1 MKPFYGID
9 RTTLKKNTFHE
20 GDCFIAATVSDMT
33 RQSYERALQSAA
45 KELESTKLNPLL
57 RGLKTVCS
65 WITLIVFLSTIRALR
80 NVTIAEAFENAPF
93 IFWLMG
99 GCGMVWLVLTIL
111 TNRKA
116 KTVMAGEDFNM
127 STRRLEGE
135 IDRVFRELQVPEDA
149 KQVDV
154 VQLTYRWKN
163 GTVKIST
170 TGSETTPYTNVSL
183 RVFRREDV
191 LCLADLENRYELP
204 ISAMR
209 RLKMVKKPLVIQGWN
224 KEEKLNDPFYKPYK
238 LTMDNYERVHT
249 KSYGLLE
256 LNHDGVDW
264 ALWLPPYELNYI
276 SALTGL
282 PITEE

>member
-20 GDCFIAATVSDMT
+20 GDCFIAATVSDMP

-116 KTVMAGEDFNM
+116 KNVMEGEGFGQ

-170 TGSETTPYTNVSL
+170 TGSETTPYTNVAL

-224 KEEKLNDPFYKPYK
+224 KAEKLNDPFYKPYK

>member
-45 KELESTKLNPLL
+45 KELEATKLNPVL

-65 WITLIVFLSTIRALR
+65 WITLIVFIGTIRALR
-80 NVTIAEAFENAPF
+80 NVTIAEAFENAPG
-93 IFWLMG
+93 IFWIMG
-99 GCGMVWLVLTIL
+99 GCGVVWLVLTIL

-116 KTVMAGEDFNM
+116 KNVMAGEDFNM

-149 KQVDV
+149 KEVDV

>member
-9 RTTLKKNTFHE
+9 RTTLKKNIFHE

-45 KELESTKLNPLL
+45 KELEATKLNPIL

-65 WITLIVFLSTIRALR
+65 WITLIVFIGTIRALR

-99 GCGMVWLVLTIL
+99 GCGVVWLVLTYL

-116 KTVMAGEDFNM
+116 KNVMAGEGFGQ

-209 RLKMVKKPLVIQGWN
+209 RLKLVKKPLVIQGWN

-249 KSYGLLE
+249 RSYGLLE

>member
-9 RTTLKKNTFHE
+9 RTTLKKNIFHE
-20 GDCFIAATVSDMT
+20 GDCFVAATVSDMT
-33 RQSYERALQSAA
+33 RQSYERAIQTAA
-45 KELESTKLNPLL
+45 KQLESTRLNPVL
-57 RGLKTVCS
+57 RFLNTVCK
-65 WITLIVFLSTIRALR
+65 WTALMIFIGIIRALGD
-80 NVTIAEAFENAPF
+80 VTMAQAFENVPGLFYA
-93 IFWLMG
+93 MG
-99 GCGMVWLVLTIL
+99 GCAVVWLLLAVIS
-111 TNRKA
+111 NRKA
-116 KTVMAGEDFNM
+116 KSVMEGEEFAQ
-127 STRRLEGE
+127 STRRLDAE

-149 KQVDV
+149 KKVDV

-204 ISAMR
+204 ISALR
-209 RLKMVKKPLVIQGWN
+209 RLKKVKKPLVIQGWN
-224 KEEKLNDPFYKPYK
+224 KEEKLSDPFYKPYK
-238 LTMDNYERVHT
+238 LTMDSYGRVHT
-249 KSYGLLE
+249 KAYGLLE
-256 LNHDGVDW
+256 LTHEGVDW
-264 ALWLPPYELNYI
+264 AVWLPPYELNYI

>member
-45 KELESTKLNPLL
+45 KELEATKLNPVL

-65 WITLIVFLSTIRALR
+65 WITLFGFLSTIRALR

-99 GCGMVWLVLTIL
+99 GCGVVWLVLTIL

-116 KTVMAGEDFNM
+116 KTVMAGEDFSM
-127 STRRLEGE
+127 STRRLESE

-149 KQVDV
+149 KEVDV

>member
-45 KELESTKLNPLL
+45 KELEATKLNPLL

-127 STRRLEGE
+127 STRQLEGE
-135 IDRVFRELQVPEDA
+135 IDRVFRELQVPDDA

-256 LNHDGVDW
+256 LSHDGVDW

>member
-33 RQSYERALQSAA
+33 RQSYERALQSTA
-45 KELESTKLNPLL
+45 KELEATKLNPLL
-57 RGLKTVCS
+57 RGIKTACQ
-65 WITLIVFLSTIRALR
+65 WIALLIFFGTIRSLR
-80 NVTIAEAFENAPF
+80 NVTLAEGYENAPGL
-93 IFWLMG
+93 FWAMAI
-99 GCGMVWLVLTIL
+99 CGVVWLVLTIL

-116 KTVMAGEDFNM
+116 KNVMAGEDFNM

-135 IDRVFRELQVPEDA
+135 IDRIFRELQVPEDA

-256 LNHDGVDW
+256 LSHDGVDW

-282 PITEE
+282 PSTEE

>member
-9 RTTLKKNTFHE
+9 RTTLKKNIFHE

-45 KELESTKLNPLL
+45 KELEATKLNPVL

-65 WITLIVFLSTIRALR
+65 WITLFGFLSTIRALR
-80 NVTIAEAFENAPF
+80 NVTMAEAFENAPF

-99 GCGMVWLVLTIL
+99 GCGVVWLVLTIL

-116 KTVMAGEDFNM
+116 KNVMEGEGFGQ

-256 LNHDGVDW
+256 LSHDGVDW

>member
-33 RQSYERALQSAA
+33 RQSYVRALQNAA
-45 KELESTKLNPLL
+45 KELEATKLNPIL

-65 WITLIVFLSTIRALR
+65 WITLIVFIGTIRALR

-99 GCGMVWLVLTIL
+99 GCGAVWLVLTYL

-116 KTVMAGEDFNM
+116 KTVMAAEDFSQ

-135 IDRVFRELQVPEDA
+135 IDRVFRELQVPDDA
-149 KQVDV
+149 KEVDV

-224 KEEKLNDPFYKPYK
+224 KEERLNDPFYKPYK

>member
-20 GDCFIAATVSDMT
+20 GDCFIAASVSDMT

-45 KELESTKLNPLL
+45 KELEATKLNPVL

-65 WITLIVFLSTIRALR
+65 WITLFGFLSTIRALR
-80 NVTIAEAFENAPF
+80 NVTMAEAFENAPF

-99 GCGMVWLVLTIL
+99 GCGIVWLVLTIL

-116 KTVMAGEDFNM
+116 KNVMEGEGFGQ

-224 KEEKLNDPFYKPYK
+224 KEEKLSDPFYKPYK

>member
-45 KELESTKLNPLL
+45 KELEATKLNPLL

-99 GCGMVWLVLTIL
+99 GCSIVWLVLTIL

-127 STRRLEGE
+127 STRRLESE

-256 LNHDGVDW
+256 LSHDGVDW

>member
-33 RQSYERALQSAA
+33 RQSYVRALQSAA
-45 KELESTKLNPLL
+45 KELEATKLNPIL

-65 WITLIVFLSTIRALR
+65 WITLIVFIGTIRALR

-99 GCGMVWLVLTIL
+99 GCGVVWLVLTIL

-116 KTVMAGEDFNM
+116 KTVMAAEDFNM
-127 STRRLEGE
+127 STRRLESE
-135 IDRVFRELQVPEDA
+135 IDRVFRELQVPDDA
-149 KQVDV
+149 KEVDV

-204 ISAMR
+204 IAAMR

>member
-9 RTTLKKNTFHE
+9 RTTLKKNIFHE

-45 KELESTKLNPLL
+45 KELEATKLNPLL
-57 RGLKTVCS
+57 RGIKTACQ
-65 WITLIVFLSTIRALR
+65 WIALLIFFGTIRSLR
-80 NVTIAEAFENAPF
+80 NVTLAEGYENAPGL
-93 IFWLMG
+93 FWAMAI
-99 GCGMVWLVLTIL
+99 CGIVWLVLTIL

-256 LNHDGVDW
+256 LSHDGVDW

>member
-45 KELESTKLNPLL
+45 KELEATKLNPIL

-65 WITLIVFLSTIRALR
+65 WITLIVFIGTIRALG

-99 GCGMVWLVLTIL
+99 GCGVVWLVLSYL

-116 KTVMAGEDFNM
+116 KNVMEGEGFGQ

>member
-1 MKPFYGID
+1 MIKLIKDKIEDIADDIKKDPELLKLFKTEPVKVVEELVGMDLPDELIEKIADLAGTHRAEVLRRNLICFNTRKHSNERVFYNVD
-9 RTTLKKNTFHE
+9 
-20 GDCFIAATVSDMT
+20 V
-33 RQSYERALQSAA
+33 
-45 KELESTKLNPLL
+45 LE
-57 RGLKTVCS
+57 
-65 WITLIVFLSTIRALR
+65 
-80 NVTIAEAFENAPF
+80 EA
-93 IFWLMG
+93 
-99 GCGMVWLVLTIL
+99 IL

-116 KTVMAGEDFNM
+116 KAVMAAEDFSQ
-127 STRRLEGE
+127 STRRLESE
-135 IDRVFRELQVPEDA
+135 IDRVFRELQVPDDA
-149 KQVDV
+149 KEVDV

-204 ISAMR
+204 IAAMR

-224 KEEKLNDPFYKPYK
+224 KEERLNDPFYKPYK

>member
-9 RTTLKKNTFHE
+9 RTTLKKNIFHE
-20 GDCFIAATVSDMT
+20 GDCFIAASVSDMT

-45 KELESTKLNPLL
+45 KELEATKLNPVL

-65 WITLIVFLSTIRALR
+65 WITLFGFLSTIRALR
-80 NVTIAEAFENAPF
+80 NVTMAEAFENAPF

-99 GCGMVWLVLTIL
+99 GCGVVWLVLTIL

-116 KTVMAGEDFNM
+116 KNVMEGEGFGQ

-224 KEEKLNDPFYKPYK
+224 KEERLNDPFYKPYK

>member
-9 RTTLKKNTFHE
+9 RTTLKKNIFHE
-20 GDCFIAATVSDMT
+20 GDCFVAATVSDMT
-33 RQSYERALQSAA
+33 RQSYERAIQTAA
-45 KELESTKLNPLL
+45 KQLESTRLNPAL
-57 RGLKTVCS
+57 RFLNTACKWT
-65 WITLIVFLSTIRALR
+65 TLMIFIGIIRALG
-80 NVTIAEAFENAPF
+80 NVTMAEAFENASGLF
-93 IFWLMG
+93 YAMG
-99 GCGMVWLVLTIL
+99 GCGVVWLVISALSR
-111 TNRKA
+111 RKA
-116 KTVMAGEDFNM
+116 KSVMEGEEFAQ
-127 STRRLEGE
+127 STRRLDAE

-149 KQVDV
+149 KKVDV

-170 TGSETTPYTNVSL
+170 TGSETAPYTNVSL

-204 ISAMR
+204 ISALR
-209 RLKMVKKPLVIQGWN
+209 RLKKVKKPLVIQGWN

-238 LTMDNYERVHT
+238 LTMDSYGRVHT
-249 KSYGLLE
+249 KAYGLLE
-256 LNHDGVDW
+256 LTHEGVDW
-264 ALWLPPYELNYI
+264 AVWLPPYELNYI

>member
-9 RTTLKKNTFHE
+9 RTTLKKNIFHE

-45 KELESTKLNPLL
+45 KELEATKLNPVL

-65 WITLIVFLSTIRALR
+65 WITLFGFLSTIRALR

-99 GCGMVWLVLTIL
+99 GCGVVWLVLTYL

-116 KTVMAGEDFNM
+116 KNVMAGEGFGQ

-224 KEEKLNDPFYKPYK
+224 KEERLNDPFYKPYK

>member
-45 KELESTKLNPLL
+45 KELEATKLNPLL

-99 GCGMVWLVLTIL
+99 GCGIVWLVLTIL

-170 TGSETTPYTNVSL
+170 TGSETTPYTNVAL

-209 RLKMVKKPLVIQGWN
+209 RLKKVKKPLVIQGWN

>member
-9 RTTLKKNTFHE
+9 RTTLKKNIFHE

-45 KELESTKLNPLL
+45 KELEATKLNPVL

-65 WITLIVFLSTIRALR
+65 WITLFGFLSTIRALR

-99 GCGMVWLVLTIL
+99 GCGVVWLVLTIL

-116 KTVMAGEDFNM
+116 KNVMEGEGFGQ

-256 LNHDGVDW
+256 LSHDGVDW

>member
-45 KELESTKLNPLL
+45 KELEATKLNPVL

-65 WITLIVFLSTIRALR
+65 WITLIVFIGTIRALR
-80 NVTIAEAFENAPF
+80 NVTMAEAFENAPG
-93 IFWLMG
+93 IFWIMG
-99 GCGMVWLVLTIL
+99 GCGIVWLVLTIL

-116 KTVMAGEDFNM
+116 KNVMAGEDFSM
-127 STRRLEGE
+127 STRRLESE

-149 KQVDV
+149 KEVDV

>member
-45 KELESTKLNPLL
+45 KELEATKLNPLL

-99 GCGMVWLVLTIL
+99 GCGIVWLVLTIL

-224 KEEKLNDPFYKPYK
+224 KAEKLNDPFYKPYK

>member
-1 MKPFYGID
+1 
-9 RTTLKKNTFHE
+9 
-20 GDCFIAATVSDMT
+20 
-33 RQSYERALQSAA
+33 
-45 KELESTKLNPLL
+45 
-57 RGLKTVCS
+57 VCS
-65 WITLIVFLSTIRALR
+65 WITLIVFIGTIRALG
-80 NVTIAEAFENAPF
+80 NVTIAEAFENAPG
-93 IFWLMG
+93 IFWIMG
-99 GCGMVWLVLTIL
+99 GCGIVWLVLTIL

-116 KTVMAGEDFNM
+116 KAVMAGEDFSM

-149 KQVDV
+149 KEVDV

-204 ISAMR
+204 IAAMR

>member
-45 KELESTKLNPLL
+45 KELEATKLNPVL

-65 WITLIVFLSTIRALR
+65 WITLFGFLSTIRALR

-99 GCGMVWLVLTIL
+99 GCGVVWLVLTIL

-116 KTVMAGEDFNM
+116 KNVMEGEGFGQ

-256 LNHDGVDW
+256 LSHDGVDW

>member
-99 GCGMVWLVLTIL
+99 GCGIVWLVLTIL

-135 IDRVFRELQVPEDA
+135 IDRVFRELQVPDDA

-256 LNHDGVDW
+256 LSHDGVDW

>member
-45 KELESTKLNPLL
+45 KELEATKLNPLL

-99 GCGMVWLVLTIL
+99 GCGVVWLVLTIL

>member
-9 RTTLKKNTFHE
+9 RTTLKKNIFHE

-45 KELESTKLNPLL
+45 KELEATKLNPVL

-65 WITLIVFLSTIRALR
+65 WITLFGFLSTIRALR

-99 GCGMVWLVLTIL
+99 GCGVVWLVLTYL

-116 KTVMAGEDFNM
+116 KNVMAGEGFGQ

-209 RLKMVKKPLVIQGWN
+209 RLKLVKKPLVIQGWN
-224 KEEKLNDPFYKPYK
+224 KEERLNDPFYKPYK

>member
-45 KELESTKLNPLL
+45 KELEATKLNPVL

-65 WITLIVFLSTIRALR
+65 WITLFGFLSTIRALR

-99 GCGMVWLVLTIL
+99 GCGIVWLVLTIL

-116 KTVMAGEDFNM
+116 KPVMAGEDCNM

-149 KQVDV
+149 KEDDV
-154 VQLTYRWKN
+154 C
-163 GTVKIST
+163 TVEDFATALIRYVLILGSISVV
-170 TGSETTPYTNVSL
+170 SYMSL
-183 RVFRREDV
+183 RYFWNVGSVRPW
-191 LCLADLENRYELP
+191 NR
-204 ISAMR
+204 II
-209 RLKMVKKPLVIQGWN
+209 K
-224 KEEKLNDPFYKPYK
+224 
-238 LTMDNYERVHT
+238 
-249 KSYGLLE
+249 
-256 LNHDGVDW
+256 
-264 ALWLPPYELNYI
+264 YI
-276 SALTGL
+276 
-282 PITEE
+282 

>member
-45 KELESTKLNPLL
+45 KELEATKLNPLL

-256 LNHDGVDW
+256 LSHDGVDW

>member
-45 KELESTKLNPLL
+45 KELEATKLNPVL

-65 WITLIVFLSTIRALR
+65 WITLFGFLSTIRALR

-116 KTVMAGEDFNM
+116 KTVMAAEDFNM
-127 STRRLEGE
+127 STRRLESE
-135 IDRVFRELQVPEDA
+135 IDRVFRELQVPDDA

>member
-9 RTTLKKNTFHE
+9 RTTLKKNIFHE

-45 KELESTKLNPLL
+45 KELEATKLNPVL

-65 WITLIVFLSTIRALR
+65 WITLFGFLSTIRALR
-80 NVTIAEAFENAPF
+80 NVTMAEAFENAPF

-99 GCGMVWLVLTIL
+99 GCGVVWLVLTIL

-116 KTVMAGEDFNM
+116 KNVMEGEGFGQ

-224 KEEKLNDPFYKPYK
+224 KEERLNDPFYKPYK

>member
-45 KELESTKLNPLL
+45 KELEATKLNPLL

-224 KEEKLNDPFYKPYK
+224 KAEKLNDPFYKPYK

>member
-45 KELESTKLNPLL
+45 KELEATKLNPLL

-116 KTVMAGEDFNM
+116 KNVMAAEDFSQ

-149 KQVDV
+149 KEVDV

-209 RLKMVKKPLVIQGWN
+209 RLKLVKKPLVIQGWN

-256 LNHDGVDW
+256 LSHDGVDW